1 MTQDGCFYMIVV
13 VAAVLILDLVA
24 GADAGHPV
32 SGQGDVSAELV
43 GTSVASRI
51 RRAPRE
57 I

>member
-1 MTQDGCFYMIVV
+1 MIVV